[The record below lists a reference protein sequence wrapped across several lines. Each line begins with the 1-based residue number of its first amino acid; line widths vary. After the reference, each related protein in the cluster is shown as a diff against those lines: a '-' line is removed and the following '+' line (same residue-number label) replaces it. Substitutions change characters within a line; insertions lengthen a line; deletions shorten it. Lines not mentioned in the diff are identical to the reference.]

1 MALSTPAA
9 ALDHLHPHDLT
20 ARLRDLFAL
29 SKPRVSLLVLATTGT
44 GIYLAPGHL
53 ALPRVIAVLLFTA
66 LTVGAANTL
75 NCYLER
81 ESDARMLRTRTRPLP
96 AGRIEPKSGL
106 MLGISLACLSIPAL
120 TLILN
125 PLTGF
130 LGFFALAS
138 YVWIYTPLKKITPK
152 ALVVGAVPGAIPP
165 LMGWTAVTGRLDLGG
180 FWLFLLMFVWQL
192 PHFLAITLYL
202 KEDYARGGLRVLPV
216 VRGERVARLHLL
228 LYTLLL
234 IPVSLAFTPLGM
246 AGYGYLVAAVLL
258 GAGFLVLAIRAQR
271 TPPSPVAGQRQARQI
286 FLYSIAYLVVLFAA
300 LLLDSGAAVLK

>member
-9 ALDHLHPHDLT
+9 ALDQFHPHDHS

-53 ALPRVIAVLLFTA
+53 ALPRAIAVLLFTA

-138 YVWIYTPLKKITPK
+138 YVWVYTPLKKITPK

-286 FLYSIAYLVVLFAA
+286 FLYSIAYLVVLFSA
-300 LLLDSGAAVLK
+300 LLIDSGAAVLK

>member
-1 MALSTPAA
+1 MLPTTPALT
-9 ALDHLHPHDLT
+9 LDLPHHDLG

-29 SKPRVSLLVLATTGT
+29 SKPRVTALVLCTTVT
-44 GIYLAPGHL
+44 GIVLAPGHL
-53 ALPRVIAVLLFTA
+53 SIARAIAALFFTA

-81 ESDARMLRTRTRPLP
+81 ESDGRMLRTRLRPLP
-96 AGRIEPKSGL
+96 AGRLEPKAGL
-106 MLGISLACLSIPAL
+106 MLGMSLACVSIPAL

-130 LGFFALAS
+130 LGFFALAT
-138 YVWIYTPLKKITPK
+138 YVWVYTPLKKITPK
-152 ALVVGAVPGAIPP
+152 ALVIGAVPGAIPP

-180 FWLFLLMFVWQL
+180 LWLFLLMFVWQL

-228 LYTLLL
+228 FYTLLL
-234 IPVSLAFTPLGM
+234 IPVSLAPLPLGM
-246 AGYGYLVAAVLL
+246 AGQVYLAVAVVL
-258 GAGFLVLAIRAQR
+258 GAGFLAFAIQAQGSAE
-271 TPPSPVAGQRQARQI
+271 SPAASQRQARRV
-286 FLYSIAYLVVLFAA
+286 FLYSIAYLSVLFGA
-300 LLLDSGAAVLK
+300 LLLDSGHGLI